1 MATASRRVDSK
12 SATRS
17 ATANR
22 EENIERE
29 QISPANFQTGDE
41 LGPAVVNESTVLE
54 TVQLYRQILQGLPAA
69 LCVCD
74 AEGRVTLFNQAAQ
87 ELWGRAPT
95 IGQDFWC
102 GSWRIYRP
110 DGTPLPLDQCPM
122 AVSLREKRA
131 VRGDEILIE
140 RPDGSRRHVLPH
152 PEPIRDADGM
162 VVGAINMLVDVTDR
176 RRADENQAFLASVV
190 ESSGD
195 AIITKTLQGRITSWN
210 AGAERI
216 FGYSLDEAIGQSITM
231 LIPVDRQA
239 EEADILSRLQR
250 GERIDHFETIRRHKD
265 GRYLEISL
273 TVSPVRDQVGRII
286 GLSKVARDVTARK
299 QAELALRES
308 EGKFR
313 ALASHAPVGIFQTG
327 RNGENVFV
335 NESWCA
341 MAGLTPE
348 EARGDAWTTAIHPED
363 RQRILAGWKAATEAG
378 RESEA
383 RFRFLRPD
391 GTVTWIQGTAVPL
404 CNDAGEL
411 VGYIGTVA
419 DITAHKRFEEE
430 LREADRRKDEF
441 LALLAHELR
450 NPLAPIRTGLELMR
464 LAGDDRRVAEEVRT
478 MMERQTQQMVRLID
492 DLLDVN
498 RITRGAIELRR
509 APVELSLIIDN
520 AVDTARPAIDE
531 AGHRLKVLLPPQPI
545 LLDADATRLAQAVS
559 NLLNNAAK
567 YMPRGGDIV
576 LSAERQ
582 ESNVVISV
590 ADTGIGIPAEMLDR
604 IFDMFTQVDRSIER
618 SQGGLGIGLTL
629 VKRLVELHGG
639 TVEAHSAGPGK
650 GSEFAIRLPILR
662 RSASAVCVNDEGGQL
677 PAGRRRVLVVDDNE
691 NGANVLGM
699 LLTALGNEVRSCY
712 DGLTAIDI
720 ASEFHP
726 DIILLDLG
734 MPKFNGFDTAIR
746 IRQEPWGKDI
756 VLAALS
762 GWGQDE
768 DKRRTRQAGFD
779 YHFVKPIE
787 PAALRRLLAECEPS
801 AHV

>member
-1 MATASRRVDSK
+1 MPAMPKGGSRCS
-12 SATRS
+12 TRPPKNFGD
-17 ATANR
+17 AP
-22 EENIERE
+22 
-29 QISPANFQTGDE
+29 PA
-41 LGPAVVNESTVLE
+41 
-54 TVQLYRQILQGLPAA
+54 
-69 LCVCD
+69 
-74 AEGRVTLFNQAAQ
+74 
-87 ELWGRAPT
+87 

-102 GSWRIYRP
+102 GSWRIYHP
-110 DGTPLPLDQCPM
+110 DGTPLALDQCPM
-122 AVSLREKRA
+122 AVTLREKRA
-131 VRGDEILIE
+131 VRGQEILIE
-140 RPDGSRRHVLPH
+140 RPDGTRRNVLPH
-152 PEPIRDADGM
+152 PEPICAADGTL
-162 VVGAINMLVDVTDR
+162 VGAINMLVDVTDR
-176 RRADENQAFLASVV
+176 RRADENQAFLAAIVA
-190 ESSGD
+190 SSDD
-195 AIITKTLQGRITSWN
+195 AIITKTLEGRITSWN

-216 FGYSLDEAIGQSITM
+216 FGYRPDETIGQSITM
-231 LIPVDRQA
+231 LIPTDRHA
-239 EEADILSRLQR
+239 EETEILSRLKR
-250 GERIDHFETIRRHKD
+250 GEPIDHFETIRRHKD
-265 GRYLEISL
+265 GRPLEISL
-273 TVSPVRDQVGRII
+273 TVSPVRDQSGRII
-286 GLSKVARDVTARK
+286 GVSKIVRDVTVRK
-299 QAELALRES
+299 QSELALRES
-308 EGKFR
+308 EVTFR
-313 ALASHAPVGIFQTG
+313 TLTSHAPVGIFQTG
-327 RNGENVFV
+327 PHGENLFV

-341 MAGLTPE
+341 MTGLKPE
-348 EARGDAWTTAIHPED
+348 EARGDAWEKAIHPED
-363 RQRILAGWKAATEAG
+363 RQQVLAGWKGARAAG

-383 RFRFLRPD
+383 TFRFLRPD
-391 GTVTWIQGTAVPL
+391 GIVTWVQGVAVPL
-404 CNDAGEL
+404 RDDAGEL
-411 VGYIGTVA
+411 VGYIGTVS

-464 LAGDDRRVAEEVRT
+464 LAGDDRQVAEEVRT

-509 APVELSLIIDN
+509 SPVELSWIIDN
-520 AVDTARPAIDE
+520 AVDTARPMIDE
-531 AGHRLKVLLPPQPI
+531 AGHRLKIALPTQPI
-545 LLDADATRLAQAVS
+545 LLDADATRLAQVVS

-567 YMPRGGDIV
+567 YMPRGGDIL
-576 LSAERQ
+576 LSAERK
-582 ESNVVISV
+582 EGDVEISV

-650 GSEFAIRLPILR
+650 GSEFKIRLSILR
-662 RSASAVCVNDEGGQL
+662 RAAGAPRTDDDGSL
-677 PAGRRRVLVVDDNE
+677 PAAGRRRVLVVDDNE

-712 DGLTAIDI
+712 DGLTAIEI

-726 DIILLDLG
+726 NVILLDLG
-734 MPKFNGFDTAIR
+734 MPTLNGFDTAIR

-762 GWGQDE
+762 GWGQDD

-787 PAALRRLLAECEPS
+787 PAALQRLLAECEPS
-801 AHV
+801 SCK